1 MYRLGE
7 ELLDSSPA
15 KKDFSVLVDVRLN
28 VNQQCALA
36 AQKTNC
42 ILACTKR
49 GGPQRERSNCSPL
62 LCLCEAPQEG
72 RFRLYVRKKFFT
84 QRAVRRWH
92 RLPRAPVGAPSLE
105 VIKAKLDGPWAA

>member
-36 AQKTNC
+36 AQKTNSILGC
-42 ILACTKR
+42 IQR
-49 GGPQRERSNCSPL
+49 GCQQGQGENCPL
-62 LCLCEAPQEG
+62 CSSLG
-72 RFRLYVRKKFFT
+72 RPNLQHST
-84 QRAVRRWH
+84 QIWD
-92 RLPRAPVGAPSLE
+92 PSTS
-105 VIKAKLDGPWAA
+105 KTWSC

>member
-1 MYRLGE
+1 MDE
-7 ELLDSSPA
+7 KLDWS
-15 KKDFSVLVDVRLN
+15 
-28 VNQQCALA
+28 QQCALA

-84 QRAVRRWH
+84 QRAVRHWH
-92 RLPRAPVGAPSLE
+92 RLL
-105 VIKAKLDGPWAA
+105 